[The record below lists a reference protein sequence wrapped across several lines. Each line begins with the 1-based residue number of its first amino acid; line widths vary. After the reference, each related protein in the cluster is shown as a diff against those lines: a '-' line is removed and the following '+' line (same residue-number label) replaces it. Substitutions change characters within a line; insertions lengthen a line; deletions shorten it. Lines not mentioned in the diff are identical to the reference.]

1 MFSLY
6 IHCNPAFFHL
16 VIAAVQGAEQ
26 VFNQNY
32 LIGHFLKTNFSRL
45 ALALADEGQN
55 IESSWGN
62 MHFFKRP
69 VGFDITDRYRKI
81 YIII

>member
-1 MFSLY
+1 MIRTCKNDLKQLEEGVLKKCVFSLY
-6 IHCNPAFFHL
+6 IHCNPAVFHL

-45 ALALADEGQN
+45 ALALADEGA
-55 IESSWGN
+55 
-62 MHFFKRP
+62 K
-69 VGFDITDRYRKI
+69 Y
-81 YIII
+81 